1 MNFALQ
7 SDCHANVRRRG
18 DRGWLGGWRLGP
30 HLSYH
35 RRGFQRVLDSSDHL
49 RAVNRLDFLSINR
62 ETDLKAI
69 IKTKLVD
76 LGNKDTKKILII
88 KINPPT
94 SRRSETLLFME
105 TVGEVVQQELARI
118 GVRDRVGF
126 FVFQD
131 NVDMQILDLEDG
143 NDKEQLPQKA

>member
-1 MNFALQ
+1 M
-7 SDCHANVRRRG
+7 
-18 DRGWLGGWRLGP
+18 
-30 HLSYH
+30 
-35 RRGFQRVLDSSDHL
+35 
-49 RAVNRLDFLSINR
+49 NRLDFLSINR